1 MRKQLEKSYYRVDAS
16 VHIWDRSIS
25 REEMFSHR
33 PSMERFAQIRKILRW
48 LGFAVG
54 INQRYQKHY
63 KAIAKYHYL
72 AMKGTLTAELGIG
85 GMHTELKF
93 YQPNR
98 AQHPAGAQYDYTRLA
113 NMEYLN
119 RLEFKR
125 AAKKIE
131 AYLERQ
137 GFQCSDFPADKAPDS
152 LGWLREKR
160 LSDFDGRWA
169 PTGNHEYIE
178 PMYSYNSTDGDG
190 AIVREGDTKFAYDY
204 DGHLIRGTA
213 YYNLNNMWFLAN
225 SRGQCLCN
233 LSCGQLFS
241 WRPGLPR
248 RHKDGKG
255 RLKGEL
261 ANAITSQ
268 DFERAIVLRD
278 LIKRLAAT

>member
-1 MRKQLEKSYYRVDAS
+1 MRKQLEKSYSIHDAS
-16 VHIWDRSIS
+16 MNIWDRTIS
-25 REEMFSHR
+25 REEMFRHR
-33 PSMERFAQIRKILRW
+33 PSMERFAQIRKILRG
-48 LGFAVG
+48 LGFHVG
-54 INQRYQKHY
+54 LNPRHQEHY
-63 KAIAKYHYL
+63 KAIAKHHYL
-72 AMKGTLTAELGIG
+72 ATKGTLTAELGVS
-85 GMHTELKF
+85 GMHTEIKF

-137 GFQCSDFPADKAPDS
+137 GFQCSDFPADKAPDG

-169 PTGNHEYIE
+169 KTGNHEYIE
-178 PMYSYNSTDGDG
+178 PMHAYTATDGDG
-190 AIVREGDTKFAYDY
+190 AIVREGETRWAYDY

-213 YYNLNNMWFLAN
+213 YYNLNSMWFLAN
-225 SRGQCLCN
+225 ARGQYLYN

-248 RHKDGKG
+248 RRKDGKG
-255 RLKGEL
+255 RLEGEL
-261 ANAITSQ
+261 TKSIATQN
-268 DFERAIVLRD
+268 FERAIILRD
-278 LIKRLAAT
+278 ILRKRRP

>member
-1 MRKQLEKSYYRVDAS
+1 MIKQLEKSYFRVDAS

-33 PSMERFAQIRKILRW
+33 PSKERFVQIRKMLRG
-48 LGFAVG
+48 LGFTVG
-54 INQRYQKHY
+54 LNPRHQKHY
-63 KAIAKYHYL
+63 KAIAKHHYL
-72 AMKGTLTAELGIG
+72 AKKGTLTAELGIS
-85 GMHTELKF
+85 GMHTEIKF

-98 AQHPAGAQYDYTRLA
+98 AHHPAGAQYDYTRLA

-119 RLEFKR
+119 RLEFQR
-125 AAKKIE
+125 AATKIE
-131 AYLERQ
+131 SYLERQ
-137 GFQCSDFPADKAPDS
+137 GFKCSDFPSDKAPDG

-160 LSDFDGRWA
+160 LSDFYGRWA

-178 PMYSYNSTDGDG
+178 PIYPYNATDGDG
-190 AIVREGDTKFAYDY
+190 AIVREGETRWAYDY

-225 SRGQCLCN
+225 SRGQYLCN
-233 LSCGQLFS
+233 LSCGYLFT

-248 RHKDGKG
+248 RRKDGRG

-261 ANAITSQ
+261 ANAIASQ
-268 DFERAIVLRD
+268 NFERAIILRD
-278 LIKRLAAT
+278 LIKRLS